1 MKRSTFR
8 ILFYI
13 KRGNPKKNGNVVIMG
28 RITIDGERSQ
38 FSTKLEINPTVWDNK
53 SGKVKGNNAKAV
65 SINNALANFR
75 GKATMH
81 YNKLMDVNGYAHPE
95 KIKNALFG
103 LEEKSKTI
111 MYYFNKFN
119 EQYKSKVGA
128 VVTRTTYLRYE
139 LAQKRLG
146 EFMEETRKVKDMPY
160 REITT
165 VFLQD
170 FYLFLRNKYKS
181 GNNNA
186 MKTIQ
191 HVRAVFFYIKN
202 TGEHF
207 ADPFANF
214 KISFEKIERSY
225 LTKEELEILYNKKFG
240 SERLERVR
248 DIFLFCCYSG
258 LSYSDL
264 YNLTKEEIKTGIDG
278 NLWIMDTRNKTGVP
292 YKVRLLDIPVAILKK
307 YEHLQKDGKLLPV
320 ISNQKMNEYLLE
332 IANLCGIN
340 KKITCHTARHSFA
353 TLCLTEG
360 MSIESVSKLLG
371 HTKIKTTQIYAR
383 IIDRKLSDDMDQLAK
398 RLKGPD
404 SSSSTLAV

>member
-53 SGKVKGNNAKAV
+53 SGKVKGNNAKAI
-65 SINNALANFR
+65 SINNALDNFR

-95 KIKNALFG
+95 KVRNALFG

-146 EFMEETRKVKDMPY
+146 EFMEKTRKVKDMPY

-165 VFLQD
+165 VFFQD

-248 DIFLFCCYSG
+248 DVFLFCCYSG

-292 YKVRLLDIPVAILKK
+292 YKVRLLDIPVTILKK
-307 YEHLQKDGKLLPV
+307 YEYLQEDGKLLPV

-340 KKITCHTARHSFA
+340 KKITCHVARHSFA

-404 SSSSTLAV
+404 PDCSTLAV

>member
-65 SINNALANFR
+65 SINNALDNFR

-95 KIKNALFG
+95 KVRNALFG

-170 FYLFLRNKYKS
+170 FYLFRRNKYKS
-181 GNNNA
+181 GNNA

-225 LTKEELEILYNKKFG
+225 LTKEELEVLYNKKFG

-248 DIFLFCCYSG
+248 DVFLFCCYSG

-292 YKVRLLDIPVAILKK
+292 YKVRLLDIPVAILNK
-307 YEHLQKDGKLLPV
+307 YEYLQKDGKLLPV

-332 IANLCGIN
+332 IANLCCIN
-340 KKITCHTARHSFA
+340 KKITCHVARHSFA

-383 IIDRKLSDDMDQLAK
+383 IIDKKLSDDMDQLAK

-404 SSSSTLAV
+404 SNSSTLAV

>member
-1 MKRSTFR
+1 
-8 ILFYI
+8 
-13 KRGNPKKNGNVVIMG
+13 MG

>member
-1 MKRSTFR
+1 MRRSTFR

-38 FSTKLEINPTVWDNK
+38 FSTKLEVNPTVWDNK
-53 SGKVKGNNAKAV
+53 SGRVQGNSAKAV
-65 SINNALANFR
+65 NINHVLDNYR

-81 YNKLMDVNGYAHPE
+81 YNKLIDVNGYASPE

-103 LEEKSKTI
+103 FEEKSKTI
-111 MYYFNKFN
+111 MYYFGKFN
-119 EQYKSKVGA
+119 EQYKSKVGT

-160 REITT
+160 REIST
-165 VFLQD
+165 VFLQE

-186 MKTIQ
+186 MKTMQ
-191 HVRAVFFYIKN
+191 HVRAVFCYIKN
-202 TGEHF
+202 TGEYF
-207 ADPFANF
+207 SDPFANF

-225 LTKEELEILYNKKFG
+225 LTKEELEILYNRKFG
-240 SERLERVR
+240 AERLEKVR
-248 DIFLFCCYSG
+248 DVFLFCCYSG

-264 YNLTKEEIKTGIDG
+264 YNLTKEQIRTGIDG

-292 YKVRLLDIPVAILKK
+292 YKVPLLDIPVAILKK
-307 YEHLQKDGKLLPV
+307 YEYLQDEGKLLPV

-340 KKITCHTARHSFA
+340 KKITCHVARHSFA

-360 MSIESVSKLLG
+360 MSIETVSKLLG

-383 IIDRKLSDDMDQLAK
+383 IIDKKLSEDMDKLAQ
-398 RLKGPD
+398 RLKQSD
-404 SSSSTLAV
+404 HLTIAI

>member
-53 SGKVKGNNAKAV
+53 SGKVKGNNAKAI
-65 SINNALANFR
+65 SINNALDNFR

-95 KIKNALFG
+95 KVRNALFG

-225 LTKEELEILYNKKFG
+225 LTKEELEVLYNKKFG

-248 DIFLFCCYSG
+248 DVFLFCCYSG

-292 YKVRLLDIPVAILKK
+292 YKVRLLDIPVAILNK
-307 YEHLQKDGKLLPV
+307 YEYLQKDGKLLPV

-332 IANLCGIN
+332 IANLCCIN
-340 KKITCHTARHSFA
+340 KKITCHVARHSFA

-383 IIDRKLSDDMDQLAK
+383 IIDKKLSDDMDQLAK

-404 SSSSTLAV
+404 SNISTLAI

>member
-1 MKRSTFR
+1 
-8 ILFYI
+8 
-13 KRGNPKKNGNVVIMG
+13 
-28 RITIDGERSQ
+28 
-38 FSTKLEINPTVWDNK
+38 
-53 SGKVKGNNAKAV
+53 
-65 SINNALANFR
+65 
-75 GKATMH
+75 
-81 YNKLMDVNGYAHPE
+81 MDVNGYAHPE

-139 LAQKRLG
+139 LAQKRLS

-248 DIFLFCCYSG
+248 DVFLFCCYSG

-307 YEHLQKDGKLLPV
+307 YEYLQEDGKLLPV

-340 KKITCHTARHSFA
+340 KKITCHVARHSENFF
-353 TLCLTEG
+353 
-360 MSIESVSKLLG
+360 
-371 HTKIKTTQIYAR
+371 
-383 IIDRKLSDDMDQLAK
+383 
-398 RLKGPD
+398 
-404 SSSSTLAV
+404 

>member
-53 SGKVKGNNAKAV
+53 SGRVKGNKAKAV
-65 SINNALANFR
+65 SINNALENFR

-292 YKVRLLDIPVAILKK
+292 YKVRLLDIPIAILKK
-307 YEHLQKDGKLLPV
+307 YEYLQENGKLLPV

-404 SSSSTLAV
+404 SDCSTLAV

>member
-53 SGKVKGNNAKAV
+53 SGKVKGNNAKAI
-65 SINNALANFR
+65 SINNALDNFQ
-75 GKATMH
+75 GKASMH

-95 KIKNALFG
+95 KVRNALFG

-119 EQYKSKVGA
+119 EQYKLKVGA

-264 YNLTKEEIKTGIDG
+264 YNLTKEEIKTGIDS

-307 YEHLQKDGKLLPV
+307 YEYLQENGKLLPV

-332 IANLCGIN
+332 IANLCGMN
-340 KKITCHTARHSFA
+340 KKITCHVARHSFA

-360 MSIESVSKLLG
+360 MSIESISKLLG

-404 SSSSTLAV
+404 PDCSTLAV

>member
-53 SGKVKGNNAKAV
+53 SGKVKGNNAKAI
-65 SINNALANFR
+65 SINNALDNFR

-248 DIFLFCCYSG
+248 DVFLFCCYSG

-307 YEHLQKDGKLLPV
+307 YEYLQEDGKLLPV

-340 KKITCHTARHSFA
+340 KKITCHVARHSFA

-404 SSSSTLAV
+404 SGSPTLAV

>member
-53 SGKVKGNNAKAV
+53 SGKVKGNNAKAI
-65 SINNALANFR
+65 SINNALDNFR

-95 KIKNALFG
+95 KVRNALFG

-248 DIFLFCCYSG
+248 DVFLFCCYSG

-264 YNLTKEEIKTGIDG
+264 YNLTKEEIRTGIDG

-292 YKVRLLDIPVAILKK
+292 YKVRLVDIPVAILKK
-307 YEHLQKDGKLLPV
+307 YEHLQEDGKLLPV

-340 KKITCHTARHSFA
+340 KKITCHVARHSFA

-404 SSSSTLAV
+404 PDCSTLAV